1 MESQVHESAEFSAP
15 GGPLSLCLLASGS
28 KGNCVWVQAG
38 DAAVVIDCG
47 ISVKMV
53 RGRAQTV
60 GANPARLDAI
70 LLSHDHGDHIA
81 GVPRLAGALELQV
94 HASDLVCHRTGFKLR
109 NQTGREP
116 KVFAD
121 GEILEIGELEI
132 TPIPVP
138 HDAAGTCG
146 FLFEYQGRRAAHLTD
161 LGHVP
166 ADFVE
171 ILGGVELLS
180 IESNH
185 DEDMLAKGP
194 YPEFLKRRVA
204 GDYGHLSNR
213 ACAQLVAELAASG
226 DALQQV
232 VLAHLSETNN
242 TPKFALQQTRAALD
256 AAGRADVKVALS
268 AQRRPSGV
276 FSL

>member
-1 MESQVHESAEFSAP
+1 METREHFSADS
-15 GGPLSLCLLASGS
+15 GGLSLCLLASGS

-38 DAAVVIDCG
+38 GAAVVIDCG

-53 RGRAQTV
+53 RGRARSV
-60 GANPARLDAI
+60 GADPGRLKSI

-81 GVPRLAGALELQV
+81 GVPRLSGALDLNV
-94 HASDLVCHRTGFKLR
+94 HASDLVCHRTAFKLR
-109 NQTGREP
+109 NHTGRSP
-116 KVFAD
+116 TVFED
-121 GEILEIGELEI
+121 GEIFEIEGLEI

-138 HDAAGTCG
+138 HDAVGTCG
-146 FLFEYQGRRAAHLTD
+146 FLFEYEGRRAAHLTD

-171 ILGGVELLS
+171 LLAGVELLS
-180 IESNH
+180 VESNH
-185 DEDMLAKGP
+185 DEKMLAEGP
-194 YPEFLKRRVA
+194 YPDFLKRRVA
-204 GDYGHLSNR
+204 GGYGHLSNR
-213 ACAQLVAELAASG
+213 ACAAFVAELAAAGS
-226 DALQQV
+226 LKQV

-242 TPKFALQQTRAALD
+242 SPQKALQATRESLD

-276 FSL
+276 FTL

>member
-1 MESQVHESAEFSAP
+1 MDAPVQLRESVAAP
-15 GGPLSLCLLASGS
+15 GGPLSLCLLSSGS

-47 ISVKMV
+47 ISVKML
-53 RGRAQTV
+53 RARAEVV
-60 GANPARLDAI
+60 GADSARLKAI

-81 GVPRLAGALELQV
+81 GVPRLSSAMGLEV
-94 HASDLVCHRTGFKLR
+94 HASDLVCHRTSGSLR
-109 NQTGREP
+109 VQTGRAP
-116 KVFAD
+116 RKFAD
-121 GEILEIGELEI
+121 GEIFEVGGLEV

-146 FLFEYQGRRAAHLTD
+146 FLFEYEGRCAAHLTD

-171 ILGGVELLS
+171 ILAGVELLS

-185 DEDMLAKGP
+185 DEDLLARGP
-194 YPEFLKRRVA
+194 YPPYLKRRVA

-213 ACAQLVAELAASG
+213 ACASLVAELAAAG
-226 DALQQV
+226 NLQQV

-242 TPKFALQQTRAALD
+242 TPKHALEATRAALD
-256 AAGRADVKVALS
+256 AAGRTGVKVALS
-268 AQRRPSGV
+268 EQRRPSGV
-276 FSL
+276 FSF